1 METPTLV
8 AIITASAAVLG
19 YFVKQHLD
27 RRADL
32 RARKIPIYTELLE
45 AVQAALHV
53 LRAKETVALK
63 LELTSKVVTWG
74 SFAVVL
80 AYAELRTLLTSA
92 EPNDGKIQ
100 KALRDLLMEIRKDL
114 GHDDR
119 DAGAKFNELTA
130 MMFFNDA

>member
-8 AIITASAAVLG
+8 AIIAAAAAVLG
-19 YFVKQHLD
+19 HFVKQHLD

-45 AVQAALHV
+45 AIQAALHG
-53 LRAKETVALK
+53 LRAKAAVALK
-63 LELTSKVVTWG
+63 PELTARVVTWG
-74 SFAVVL
+74 SSAVVL
-80 AYAELRTLLTSA
+80 AYAELRMLLTSK
-92 EPNDGKIQ
+92 EPNASEIK
-100 KALRDLLMEIRKDL
+100 KALRALLMEIRKDL